1 VTESGTHTEERYT
14 AESGTHTDE
23 RSTAEDGPNGPTK
36 LSPRSWW
43 WAVKRTVSRFRAEEL
58 TDVAAALTYYGVLA
72 IFPTLLVL
80 VSILGLIGE
89 SATNPVLDNIT
100 DIAPGPAG
108 EILTNAIEEISGGR
122 GAAGLAL
129 VLGLAGAL
137 WSGSGYVGAFSR
149 ASNRVYE
156 VGEGR
161 PFWKLRPLQ
170 IGITFVLVLLLAV
183 SGIAVVVSG
192 PLAREIG
199 DVVGAGDTAILVWDL
214 AKWPVIALIVITIC
228 SILYYAAPNVRQPG
242 FRWITPG
249 GVLALVVWILV
260 SLGFAFYLS
269 NFGSYNAT
277 YGSLAGVIIFLVWL
291 WLSNCAILLGAVLN
305 AELERERELEAGEPM
320 ERTLTLEPRQEPE
333 PPDEPVHG
341 RSPQRGAA

>member
-1 VTESGTHTEERYT
+1 VTESGTQTDERYT
-14 AESGTHTDE
+14 AESGTPADE
-23 RSTAEDGPNGPTK
+23 RYTAEDGPNGPTE

-80 VSILGLIGE
+80 VSTLGLIGE

-108 EILTNAIEEISGGR
+108 EILTNAIEEISAGR

-129 VLGLAGAL
+129 VLGLVGAL
-137 WSGSGYVGAFSR
+137 WSGSGYIGAFTR

-156 VGEGR
+156 VREGR

-170 IGITFVLVLLLAV
+170 MGITVVLVLLLIA

-199 DVVGAGDTAILVWDL
+199 DVIGAGDTAILVWDL
-214 AKWPVIALIVITIC
+214 AKWPVVALIVITIC
-228 SILYYAAPNVRQPG
+228 AILYYAAPNVRQPR

-249 GVLALVVWILV
+249 TVLALVLWILV
-260 SLGFAFYLS
+260 SLGFAFYVS
-269 NFGSYNAT
+269 NFSSYNAT

-291 WLSNCAILLGAVLN
+291 WLSNCALLLGAVLN

-320 ERTLTLEPRQEPE
+320 ERTLTLEPRQEPD
-333 PPDEPVHG
+333 PPDEPVDGG
-341 RSPQRGAA
+341 RPHRGAA